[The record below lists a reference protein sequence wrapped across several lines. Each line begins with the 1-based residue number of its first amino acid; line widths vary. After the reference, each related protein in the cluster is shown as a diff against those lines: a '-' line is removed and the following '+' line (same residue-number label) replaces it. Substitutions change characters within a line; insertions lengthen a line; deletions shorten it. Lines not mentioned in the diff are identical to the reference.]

1 MDQVNADGGL
11 LLAYLLMGAGVL
23 LLFAW
28 GVLAVSALL
37 GLTSVSVARL
47 IRGKREEE
55 PEDDGIDGLF

>member
-1 MDQVNADGGL
+1 MDEVNADGGL
-11 LLAYLLMGAGVL
+11 LLMYLLMGGGVL

-37 GLTSVSVARL
+37 GLTSFSVARL